1 MCYCWDFEKFADME
15 KKFLVRNKREITLN
29 LAFIKDIL
37 INFEKMSA
45 PQKSSN
51 IETIMKRYLHVLVV
65 VPMIGE

>member
-15 KKFLVRNKREITLN
+15 KKFLVRNRREITLK

-65 VPMIGE
+65 VPMIGG